1 MSAERV
7 ERASLTPAHAKIFR
21 ALLAVLVIG
30 SAWILWPYLPWL
42 VLAGWTAALA
52 TPLVDRIAPRRD
64 RRRAAAAIVTL
75 TLVLVLAVP
84 AVGVSSMLLEDARS
98 LLAELRA
105 TGTGQ
110 RALSVLVSVD
120 VPPASA
126 RQAIDASPEAAM
138 QWLRLGGLRA
148 WALASDVVSAA
159 WSVALGIIVFLAGT
173 FVGLAQGRRAFA
185 WGLAHVPLARR
196 DARRFAAAFVE
207 TGRGLLI
214 GIGLTGLVQA
224 ALAGAAFAVLGA
236 PRALAL
242 AFLTF
247 FASFVPIVG
256 TGVVWLPVAL
266 GLWVTGRQSEAIGLL
281 IWSVLV
287 VSTIDNVLR
296 PVLSRFGR
304 IDMHVLPLLVSM
316 VGGLVV
322 LGGWGLLLGPLVLR
336 LTIEALRLTWPSA
349 ESAPEAGAPAAAPSS

>member
-1 MSAERV
+1 MSADENERPAL
-7 ERASLTPAHAKIFR
+7 RPAHARIFR

-52 TPLVDRIAPRRD
+52 TPLVDRVAPRRD
-64 RRRAAAAIVTL
+64 RRRTAAAIVTL
-75 TLVLVLAVP
+75 VLVLLLALP
-84 AVGVSSMLLEDARS
+84 TIGVAAMLLAETRV

-110 RALSVLVSVD
+110 RALSALVSD
-120 VPPASA
+120 VPVASA
-126 RQAIDASPEAAM
+126 SEAIDATPTAAL
-138 QWLRLGGLRA
+138 QWLRIGGLRA
-148 WALASDVVSAA
+148 WTFASDVVTAA
-159 WSVALGIIVFLAGT
+159 WNVALGLVVFVAGT

-214 GIGLTGLVQA
+214 GIGLTGVAQA
-224 ALAGAAFAVLGA
+224 ALAGAAYAVIGVD
-236 PRALAL
+236 RAFAL
-242 AFLTF
+242 AFVTF

-256 TGVVWLPVAL
+256 TGVVWLPVAI
-266 GLWVTGRQSEAIGLL
+266 GLWITGRQGEAIGLL
-281 IWSVLV
+281 LWSLLV
-287 VSTIDNVLR
+287 VSTVDNVLR
-296 PVLSRFGR
+296 PVLARFGR
-304 IDMHVLPLLVSM
+304 IDMHVLLLLVSM

-322 LGGWGLLLGPLVLR
+322 LGGWGLLLGPLVVR
-336 LTIEALRLTWPSA
+336 LTIEAMRL
-349 ESAPEAGAPAAAPSS
+349 AAPSGRAKTADAS